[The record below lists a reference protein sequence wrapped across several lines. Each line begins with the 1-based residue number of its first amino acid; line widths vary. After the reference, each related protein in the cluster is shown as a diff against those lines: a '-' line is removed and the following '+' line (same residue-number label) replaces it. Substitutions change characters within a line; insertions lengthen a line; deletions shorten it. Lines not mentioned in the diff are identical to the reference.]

1 MSEEQKDY
9 STTHHQRAAES
20 MEKFVLYVSSPWRVI
35 WVNFVAG
42 IFRGLGAVIGASIV
56 IALIIWVLSL
66 FTNLPLVG
74 FYAQE
79 IEDMVS
85 SYVYQT
91 NYNDEFDRIG
101 NTLERI
107 EEALKTAQEAVQKT
121 TRQPGQLSGNTAN
134 Q

>member
-1 MSEEQKDY
+1 MSEEQKTH

-20 MEKFVLYVSSPWRVI
+20 MENFVLYVSSPWRVI

-66 FTNLPLVG
+66 FTNLPLIG

-79 IEDMVS
+79 VEDMVS
-85 SYVYQT
+85 NYVYQT
-91 NYNDEFDRIG
+91 NYNDEFERIG

-107 EEALKTAQEAVQKT
+107 EEDLKATQGSAQKT
-121 TRQPGQLSGNTAN
+121 PE
-134 Q
+134 

>member
-1 MSEEQKDY
+1 MSEEQKTD

-20 MEKFVLYVSSPWRVI
+20 MENFVLYVSSPWRVI

-66 FTNLPLVG
+66 FTNLPLIG

-79 IEDMVS
+79 VEDMVS
-85 SYVYQT
+85 NYVYQT
-91 NYNDEFDRIG
+91 NYNDEFERIG

-107 EEALKTAQEAVQKT
+107 EKDLKATQGSAQKT
-121 TRQPGQLSGNTAN
+121 P
-134 Q
+134 